1 MFLVSFL
8 FPKDQIEI
16 SALVGWKRGQPSH
29 TFSGEEQVFQYFLS
43 KIVDWKIQSE
53 LQSYSNINTT
63 IKV

>member
-8 FPKDQIEI
+8 FPTDQIEI

-29 TFSGEEQVFQYFLS
+29 IFSGEEQVFQYFLS
-43 KIVDWKIQSE
+43 KIVDSIQSE